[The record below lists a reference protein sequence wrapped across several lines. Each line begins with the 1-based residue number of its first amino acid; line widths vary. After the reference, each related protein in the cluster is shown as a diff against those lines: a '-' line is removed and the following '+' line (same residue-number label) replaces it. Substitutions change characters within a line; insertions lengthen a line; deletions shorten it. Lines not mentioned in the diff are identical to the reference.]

1 MSWSAMEWAVEQD
14 CGDAQSKIVL
24 VVIAKHANKKLQSFP
39 SVSRIAKLANMSPR
53 SVHRKINR
61 LQELGLLHVKNQ
73 GKDGKK
79 TSNLYT
85 LRVVTDS
92 QGVVT
97 DSQGVVTD
105 SQGDTDRLAD
115 RTSNLTSKLTNNI
128 SSSIPD
134 ETDCHHQEE
143 DEKETDW
150 TSFAN
155 EILGKS
161 NGRDDS
167 KMGD

>member
-1 MSWSAMEWAVEQD
+1 MSYKAMDWVCEQPIAD
-14 CGDAQSKIVL
+14 PTAKFVL
-24 VVIAKHANKKLQSFP
+24 LMIAKHADEQWQCFP
-39 SVSRIAKLANMSPR
+39 SAARIAKLTGLDSR
-53 SVHRKINR
+53 TVQRKVAA
-61 LQELGLLHVKNQ
+61 LKKQ
-73 GKDGKK
+73 GYLFVSRRNNGGRQ

-85 LRVVTDS
+85 IHKPNEGRQSAVSATATCHPNIS
-92 QGVVT
+92 
-97 DSQGVVTD
+97 
-105 SQGDTDRLAD
+105 
-115 RTSNLTSKLTNNI
+115 TNKSDNI
-128 SSSIPD
+128 SSSITTAERHPSK
-134 ETDCHHQEE
+134 EE